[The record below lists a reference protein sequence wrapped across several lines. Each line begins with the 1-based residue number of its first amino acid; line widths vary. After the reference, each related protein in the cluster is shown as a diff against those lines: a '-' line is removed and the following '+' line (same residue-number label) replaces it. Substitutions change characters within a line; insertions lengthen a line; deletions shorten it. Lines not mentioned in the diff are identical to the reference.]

1 LFFTPIILGENM
13 STNPSP
19 VYDVGKVLTA
29 TEAVGV
35 GKQTPRVYVPRIV
48 HVDWATVHV
57 LIGVA
62 SHEAWRILAKKYH
75 MIRLKGKFAEHKKL
89 TGDLMR
95 KWCWELVAAK
105 LG

>member
-1 LFFTPIILGENM
+1 M
-13 STNPSP
+13 ASPSP
-19 VYDVGKVLTA
+19 EVTVTGA
-29 TEAVGV
+29 ISASEAVSI
-35 GKQTPRVYVPRIV
+35 GKQTARVYVPRII

-62 SHEAWRILAKKYH
+62 SHVAWKMLAKKYK

-95 KWCWELVAAK
+95 KWCWELVADK
-105 LG
+105 L